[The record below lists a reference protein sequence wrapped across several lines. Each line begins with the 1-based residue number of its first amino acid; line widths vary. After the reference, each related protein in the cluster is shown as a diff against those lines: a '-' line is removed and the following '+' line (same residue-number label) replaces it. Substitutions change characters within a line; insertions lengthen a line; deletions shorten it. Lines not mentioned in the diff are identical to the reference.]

1 MEIERKFSVQKLPE
15 EAPLGYTELE
25 QGYISTDPVIRIRRQ
40 KTGEEESFVLTIKGG
55 GMVMREEYELAL
67 SRTQFEGLR
76 PKCTGRII
84 KKRRYRYA
92 LPVGLVAEVDVFAG
106 EQQGLILAEVE
117 FPDEQSMLRFEKPA
131 WFGEDVSQDIR
142 YHNSYMSIERRNGES

>member
-1 MEIERKFSVQKLPE
+1 MEIERKFLVQKLPE
-15 EAPLGYTELE
+15 EAPLGYVELE

-40 KTGEEESFVLTIKGG
+40 KTEEEESFVLTIKGG

-92 LPVGLVAEVDVFAG
+92 LPDGLVAEVDVFAG

-117 FPDEQSMLRFEKPA
+117 FPDEQSMLRFEKPD

>member
-1 MEIERKFSVQKLPE
+1 MVLRCKT
-15 EAPLGYTELE
+15 ARR
-25 QGYISTDPVIRIRRQ
+25 STIRIYRVGAGIHQYRPGNPDSPAE
-40 KTGEEESFVLTIKGG
+40 KGEEESFVLTIKGG

-67 SRTQFEGLR
+67 SRAQFEGLR

-84 KKRRYRYA
+84 FERRYRYA
-92 LPVGLVAEVDVFAG
+92 LPDGLVAEV
-106 EQQGLILAEVE
+106 
-117 FPDEQSMLRFEKPA
+117 EQSMLRFEKPD

>member
-1 MEIERKFSVQKLPE
+1 MEIERKYLVNQLPAE
-15 EAPLGYTELE
+15 EPLGYVEIE

-40 KTGEEESFVLTIKGG
+40 KTEEKENYVLTIKGS

-67 SRTQFEGLR
+67 SKAQFEGLR
-76 PKCTGRII
+76 PKCTGRMIT
-84 KKRRYRYA
+84 KKRYRYA
-92 LPVGLVAEVDVFAG
+92 LSGGWVAEVDVFAG

-117 FPDEQSMLRFEKPA
+117 FPDEQSMLRFKKPD